1 MSKAKQK
8 TTYANINTAP
18 LSAENK
24 SLLDSA
30 AKAYGFIEAAEN
42 TTLNV
47 IVPLVFLAKSY
58 GVVANTRTA
67 TKENPTTA
75 KTFREKIISKFGC
88 SEGYAKNICAIVLN
102 KLVQDL
108 GDDAKT
114 PATLLEMFQA
124 KKWYS
129 MRDFREATKK
139 APTPNR
145 QTTKEQVQKM
155 NPTEMRTHFDKRN
168 SDLTKT
174 ELEDKIRVLR
184 IELASAQAKL
194 DLMQG
199 EKISKAEN
207 VSTPKIRQRQKRAA

>member
-1 MSKAKQK
+1 MYYGDAVSHCEFGRAAWANLVVRTTGFKQAESVDARDRNGFRQSQVKVSNMLKAKQK

-42 TTLNV
+42 TTLNI

-58 GVVANTRTA
+58 GVVANTRTP

-75 KTFREKIISKFGC
+75 KVFRDKIISKFGC
-88 SEGYAKNICAIVLN
+88 S
-102 KLVQDL
+102 
-108 GDDAKT
+108 
-114 PATLLEMFQA
+114 
-124 KKWYS
+124 
-129 MRDFREATKK
+129 
-139 APTPNR
+139 
-145 QTTKEQVQKM
+145 
-155 NPTEMRTHFDKRN
+155 
-168 SDLTKT
+168 DLTKT
-174 ELEDKIRVLR
+174 ELQDKIKVLK

-194 DLMQG
+194 DSMQG